1 MGSELYEIC
10 KKRAEELGLW
20 EEKYIQRLRYELGII
35 SEKGFEDYFLILRDL
50 VSYAKGRGILVGPGR
65 GSAAGSLVSFLL
77 EITMIDPLKY
87 DLYFERFLN
96 PARPDLPDIDVD
108 FQASRRQ
115 EVFDYI
121 KEKYGEDH
129 TCKIVT
135 YSRFHIKQ
143 VIRDLCRIFDI
154 PMSKVN
160 RLSKA
165 IPPTIK
171 TLKDAEVIPEVREFF
186 RENPQIYQLAIQ
198 LHGAIRQKSVHAA
211 GVVITPEPIT
221 EYMAREKV
229 KGEMCSCFD
238 MNTIDQLGLLKID
251 ILALKTLD
259 VIAKTLQLIP
269 DSVALPLEFEDPE
282 VYKVF
287 QDGWTLGVFQFESS
301 LLTGMSKK
309 LRISDFKTLYAA
321 TTIARPGP
329 LHSGEANRYICCSR
343 GKKEPHYIHES
354 IKPIVEETC
363 GVILFQEQ
371 TMRIAVEFAGF
382 SMVEAEKLRKIIGKS
397 KGVEAID
404 KYKTKFIQGAKEN
417 KIKEEIAQEV
427 WDIIRESGAY
437 SFNKSHA
444 VSYSAISYWCAWL
457 KQYYPKEF
465 LTALMVYEED
475 EMQDKAVRELRELG
489 YEVLPPNINISKQS
503 VSIGKDGKI
512 YMGISDVE
520 GIGQKATDEILLY
533 QPYSSFDD
541 FISKVQKRK
550 VNSKVVKNLIQA
562 GAFDEF
568 GRRDQHYYTF
578 SSEDYEEWDIKE
590 MMKRQNMV
598 LDMPAEKPL
607 IEFYEDKFEQHIN
620 ITPMKEIDFNE
631 ERKEVWVKGVI
642 SDYTLR
648 DSNGPEVLPSANK
661 MVFFKI
667 DDGTRKT
674 ECFVSPEQQLLFGK
688 MLGEAEPVIIKAHVF
703 PGYDKLYV
711 DGVINLAHEEWNVP
725 VFMKYVEGREVKEGN
740 VVISCSYHVS
750 KSSNKPYARVALEGE
765 PDDWL
770 IFDLDNDPICAGE
783 IVVWSYN
790 KQPFMEVEK
799 RIK

>member
-1 MGSELYEIC
+1 
-10 KKRAEELGLW
+10 
-20 EEKYIQRLRYELGII
+20 
-35 SEKGFEDYFLILRDL
+35 
-50 VSYAKGRGILVGPGR
+50 
-65 GSAAGSLVSFLL
+65 
-77 EITMIDPLKY
+77 
-87 DLYFERFLN
+87 
-96 PARPDLPDIDVD
+96 
-108 FQASRRQ
+108 
-115 EVFDYI
+115 
-121 KEKYGEDH
+121 
-129 TCKIVT
+129 
-135 YSRFHIKQ
+135 
-143 VIRDLCRIFDI
+143 
-154 PMSKVN
+154 
-160 RLSKA
+160 
-165 IPPTIK
+165 
-171 TLKDAEVIPEVREFF
+171 
-186 RENPQIYQLAIQ
+186 
-198 LHGAIRQKSVHAA
+198 
-211 GVVITPEPIT
+211 
-221 EYMAREKV
+221 
-229 KGEMCSCFD
+229 
-238 MNTIDQLGLLKID
+238 
-251 ILALKTLD
+251 
-259 VIAKTLQLIP
+259 
-269 DSVALPLEFEDPE
+269 
-282 VYKVF
+282 
-287 QDGWTLGVFQFESS
+287 
-301 LLTGMSKK
+301 
-309 LRISDFKTLYAA
+309 
-321 TTIARPGP
+321 
-329 LHSGEANRYICCSR
+329 
-343 GKKEPHYIHES
+343 
-354 IKPIVEETC
+354 
-363 GVILFQEQ
+363 
-371 TMRIAVEFAGF
+371 MRIAVEFAGF